1 MDEGFE
7 KGQSDNLP
15 KIDGLM
21 VAHYLSTNSDF
32 VAAEMRGISINRF
45 LIKVKHFM

>member
-15 KIDGLM
+15 NIDGLM

-32 VAAEMRGISINRF
+32 VAAEMRGKKMQR
-45 LIKVKHFM
+45 

>member
-1 MDEGFE
+1 MDEGYE

-21 VAHYLSTNSDF
+21 VAHYFAKNSDF
-32 VAAEMRGISINRF
+32 VAAEMRG
-45 LIKVKHFM
+45 VKMKK

>member
-32 VAAEMRGISINRF
+32 VADEMRGIKMQR
-45 LIKVKHFM
+45 

>member
-7 KGQSDNLP
+7 KEQTNNLP

-32 VAAEMRGISINRF
+32 FASEMRR
-45 LIKVKHFM
+45 IKMQR